1 MKRSWMIAVVVVMC
15 GAMWCVGGCAM
26 FKPNTDPIERG
37 VNNVMANVVQPVAT
51 KAIAELSTRTA
62 QMQASAQGINPGYQ
76 VEWVATAGPAT
87 TGKVT
92 VQTVGIAGQIAGA
105 AQADAGQAAS
115 VPPPVM
121 RPAQPAAPA
130 PPATPAAGSG
140 GTPAPLTQP
149 HG

>member
-1 MKRSWMIAVVVVMC
+1 MKKTILTLVFAVFF
-15 GAMWCVGGCAM
+15 ASISSGCAM

-51 KAIAELSTRTA
+51 KAISELSTRTA

-105 AQADAGQAAS
+105 AQADAGQAAT
-115 VPPPVM
+115 VPPPVL
-121 RPAQPAAPA
+121 RPPAA
-130 PPATPAAGSG
+130 TPHPG
-140 GTPAPLTQP
+140 G
-149 HG
+149 